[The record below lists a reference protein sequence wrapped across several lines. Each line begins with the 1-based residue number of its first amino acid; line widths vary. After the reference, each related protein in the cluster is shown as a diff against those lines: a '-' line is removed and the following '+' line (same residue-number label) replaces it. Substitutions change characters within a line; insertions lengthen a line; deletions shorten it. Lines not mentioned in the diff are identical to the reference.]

1 MLSLRHA
8 TRAKKLMRA
17 QQTCRSAFTLIE
29 LLVVIA
35 ILAILAALVMPALA
49 SAKLAGGKAVCI
61 SNLRQIGIAIQN
73 YASDFDGRI
82 PYGPKAPPY
91 TSPANFYPST
101 GAPTSLLSLQSGAP
115 VALGLLLRHHLASQ
129 PKVLFC
135 PGVDQQVDANV
146 ELAKIGTNQA
156 QGSYFY
162 RHNGNTGLFDPPG
175 AGEPEHIHLD
185 NLGTNRLGVA
195 IHAIAIDSEYLCAPD
210 LAIFGVKSHTHHRQK
225 LVNIL
230 FTDGHVA
237 THNNRNDRYTVD
249 ARTGI
254 LQSFDKILQV
264 FEKADAEP

>member
-1 MLSLRHA
+1 MQRLP
-8 TRAKKLMRA
+8 
-17 QQTCRSAFTLIE
+17 TCRHSAFTLIE

-35 ILAILAALVMPALA
+35 IIAILAALVMPALA

-61 SNLRQIGIAIQN
+61 SNLRQIGLAIQN
-73 YASDFDGRI
+73 YASDFDGKI

-101 GAPTSLLSLQSGAP
+101 GAPTSLLSLQGGSP

-135 PGVDQQVDANV
+135 PGVDQAIDANV
-146 ELAKIGTNQA
+146 ELSRVGTNQA

-175 AGEPEHIHLD
+175 AGEPEHIRLD
-185 NLGTNRLGVA
+185 NLGTNRVGLP
-195 IHAIAIDSEYLCAPD
+195 IRAIAIDSQYLCAPD
-210 LAIFGVKSHTHHRQK
+210 LEVFGVKPHTHHRQK
-225 LVNIL
+225 LANVL
-230 FTDGHVA
+230 FTDGHVVSR
-237 THNNRNDRYTVD
+237 NNRSDRFTVD